1 MMDINHW
8 GANEWS
14 QSRNKEQIPSSHTL
28 VNTGSVL
35 KQVEKAVETWTAI
48 SNFYLSYSESILL
61 LGERGYLLLHLE
73 IYPCSD
79 GPNSRPKARLNSLF
93 LPSTHL
99 CGIQINTPLNAH
111 FSSAT
116 ASVSLTGRLYKT
128 SAFSP
133 SQNLC
138 LGNSFPLEHFQS
150 VSMQRSIE
158 SCWGTTTRG
167 PQTLSVVH
175 NYPKIVRK
183 ASLWLTEF

>member
-14 QSRNKEQIPSSHTL
+14 QSRNREQIPSSHTL

-35 KQVEKAVETWTAI
+35 KQVEKAVETWTAV

-93 LPSTHL
+93 LPCTHL
-99 CGIQINTPLNAH
+99 CGVQINTSLNAH

-116 ASVSLTGRLYKT
+116 ASVSLTGSL
-128 SAFSP
+128 SL
-133 SQNLC
+133 QNLSFLSLPKPLLGEFFSLGTLSKC
-138 LGNSFPLEHFQS
+138 FDAKEHRKLLGNNY
-150 VSMQRSIE
+150 QRTSDTFCC
-158 SCWGTTTRG
+158 S
-167 PQTLSVVH
+167 
-175 NYPKIVRK
+175 
-183 ASLWLTEF
+183 